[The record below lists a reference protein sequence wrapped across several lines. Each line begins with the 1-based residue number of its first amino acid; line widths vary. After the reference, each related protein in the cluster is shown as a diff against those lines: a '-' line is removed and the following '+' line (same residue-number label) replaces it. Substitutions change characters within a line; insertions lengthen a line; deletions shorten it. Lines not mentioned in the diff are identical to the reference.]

1 MLLLQADHVSKS
13 FGDRLLFAF
22 DRLEIH
28 RGDRIGLVGANGAGK
43 STLLAV
49 LRGDEP
55 ADTGRIDRRCAI
67 AMARQSG
74 EADGTADGPSLR
86 LLSPGGGRKSGG
98 ERTRYALA
106 AAFSQDAP
114 LLFADE
120 PTTNLDLDGIEQLQK
135 LLLDS
140 RSAVVL
146 ISHDRALLDRFC
158 TSIWAIENSGLRVYP
173 GGYSDYL
180 AQRNRE
186 RAFEQFEYEQYC
198 AEKSRLQQEVY
209 SRREQTRAMRKAPK
223 RMGNSEARLHKGKAA
238 EQQGQLAKR
247 AGVLAK
253 RLERLEE
260 KQRPANLPQVRMALG
275 SASPV
280 TARRAACIEGLT
292 VRCGTRTVLQ
302 NASFELLTGTRTVM
316 LGANGAGKTTL
327 LEHLMRGGAHARFAG
342 GVKAGYF
349 SQNHDVLEPDKTVL
363 ENARDGSP
371 LAEHEVRAILAN
383 LGLADGDV
391 FKPARVL
398 SGGERAK
405 AAFARLLASDCNL
418 LVLDEPTN
426 HLDLYA
432 LEALERLLTRWQGT
446 LLVVTHDRR
455 LTERLAQRLLFVEN
469 GGVRTFDGSWAD
481 WQAEL
486 ARRAA
491 PRGSG
496 LDDLI
501 DRMRRAAEPP
511 KLF

>member
-28 RGDRIGLVGANGAGK
+28 SGDRIGLVGANGAGK

-98 ERTRYALA
+98 ERTRHALA

-135 LLLDS
+135 LLLDN
-140 RSAVVL
+140 RGAVVL

-158 TSIWAIENSGLRVYP
+158 TSIWAIENSGLRAYP

-180 AQRNRE
+180 AQRDRE
-186 RAFEQFEYEQYC
+186 RSFEQFEYEQYR

-238 EQQGQLAKR
+238 GQQGQLAKR
-247 AGVLAK
+247 AGILAK

-260 KQRPANLPQVRMALG
+260 KQRPADLPQVRMTPG
-275 SASPV
+275 GASPV
-280 TARRAACIEGLT
+280 TARCAARVEGLT
-292 VRCGTRTVLQ
+292 VRYGKRTVLQ
-302 NASFELLTGTRTVM
+302 NASFELVTGTRTVM

-391 FKPARVL
+391 FKPAGVL

-432 LEALERLLTRWQGT
+432 LEALERLLTCWQGT

-455 LTERLAQRLLFVEN
+455 LAERLAQRLLFVEN

>member
-74 EADGTADGPSLR
+74 EADGAADGPSLR

-158 TSIWAIENSGLRVYP
+158 TSIWAIEDSGLRVYP

-186 RAFEQFEYEQYC
+186 RAFEQFEYEQYR

-238 EQQGQLAKR
+238 GQQGQLAKR

-342 GVKAGYF
+342 SVKAGYF
-349 SQNHDVLEPDKTVL
+349 SQNHDVLDPDKTVL
-363 ENARDGSP
+363 ENARSSSP

-383 LGLADGDV
+383 LGLTDDCV

-432 LEALERLLTRWQGT
+432 LEALERLLTCWQGT

-469 GGVRTFDGSWAD
+469 GGVRLTAPGPTGRPSLPA
-481 WQAEL
+481 AP
-486 ARRAA
+486 RRAA
-491 PRGSG
+491 
-496 LDDLI
+496 
-501 DRMRRAAEPP
+501 AAWTI
-511 KLF
+511 

>member
-1 MLLLQADHVSKS
+1 M
-13 FGDRLLFAF
+13 
-22 DRLEIH
+22 
-28 RGDRIGLVGANGAGK
+28 
-43 STLLAV
+43 
-49 LRGDEP
+49 
-55 ADTGRIDRRCAI
+55 
-67 AMARQSG
+67 
-74 EADGTADGPSLR
+74 
-86 LLSPGGGRKSGG
+86 
-98 ERTRYALA
+98 
-106 AAFSQDAP
+106 
-114 LLFADE
+114 
-120 PTTNLDLDGIEQLQK
+120 
-135 LLLDS
+135 
-140 RSAVVL
+140 
-146 ISHDRALLDRFC
+146 
-158 TSIWAIENSGLRVYP
+158 
-173 GGYSDYL
+173 
-180 AQRNRE
+180 
-186 RAFEQFEYEQYC
+186 
-198 AEKSRLQQEVY
+198 
-209 SRREQTRAMRKAPK
+209 
-223 RMGNSEARLHKGKAA
+223 
-238 EQQGQLAKR
+238 
-247 AGVLAK
+247 
-253 RLERLEE
+253 
-260 KQRPANLPQVRMALG
+260 
-275 SASPV
+275 
-280 TARRAACIEGLT
+280 
-292 VRCGTRTVLQ
+292 
-302 NASFELLTGTRTVM
+302 
-316 LGANGAGKTTL
+316 
-327 LEHLMRGGAHARFAG
+327 
-342 GVKAGYF
+342 KAGYF